1 MGIVKRQFFKASAAT
16 YVGVALGYLNIT
28 ILFPYF
34 CTPEQLG
41 LYRVIINMATMF
53 AAIAYMGT
61 PQTIIKQHP
70 FFKKSAQLKEFYG
83 LLVIMFLATLTLSA
97 VLLML
102 LENSVINFFSQKSPE
117 VAEYYFYSVYIAF
130 TLAIYVLFISNVRI
144 IKRIAFPA
152 FLKDVFLRVLIMIN
166 ILLLGFEII
175 NFKQFIILLCSA
187 YTILTIVA
195 VIYSLKLV
203 PIKVSFEINALKKYD
218 IKNTLNFTL
227 LTFLASISNIIIM
240 NADSLMIT
248 AYAEKGLTDTG
259 IYTIAFFI
267 GSTLEI
273 PKRMIILVT
282 APVISE
288 YWTDGKMDQIEKAF
302 KQTSING
309 LILGAFIFG
318 LIWLNIETLYT
329 FIPNS
334 EIYSKG
340 LFVVLFILIA
350 RLFELI
356 CSLAPNI
363 ITQTKLY
370 AYNLPLSIVLVLITI
385 VSNYLLIPKYGI
397 LGAGIATM
405 ASIIIYNTLKIALV
419 WHSYKIWPFDIKLF
433 KFLIFFTLTVFFIS
447 QIEIAPNNYI
457 FAILKS
463 LMFLVALTL
472 FSLLDNTSDDFKSII
487 LKVISKIQQIL
498 WRER

>member
-1 MGIVKRQFFKASAAT
+1 MGIIKRQFFKASAAT
-16 YVGVALGYLNIT
+16 YVGVVLGYLNIT

-34 CTPEQLG
+34 CSPEELG
-41 LYRVIINMATMF
+41 LYRVVINMATMF

-70 FFKKSAQLKEFYG
+70 LFKKSAQLKEFYG
-83 LLVIMFLATLTLSA
+83 LLALMFLATLALSA
-97 VLLML
+97 VLLL
-102 LENSVINFFSQKSPE
+102 VLESTVINFFSQKSPE
-117 VAEYYFYSVYIAF
+117 VGEYYFYSVYIAF

-166 ILLLGFEII
+166 IFLLGFEII

-187 YTILTIVA
+187 YTILTTVA
-195 VIYSLKLV
+195 VIYSLRLV
-203 PIKVSFEINALKKYD
+203 PVKVSFKINTLKRFD

-248 AYAEKGLTDTG
+248 AFAEKGLADTG

-273 PKRMIILVT
+273 PKRMIVLVT
-282 APVISE
+282 APLISE
-288 YWTDGKMDQIEKAF
+288 FWTDGKMAKIEEAF

-318 LIWLNIETLYT
+318 LIWLNIETIYT

-334 EIYSKG
+334 DIYSKG
-340 LFVVLFILIA
+340 LYVVLFILIG

-363 ITQTKLY
+363 ITQTNLY
-370 AYNLPLSIVLVLITI
+370 AYNLPLSIVLVLVTI
-385 VSNYLLIPKYGI
+385 LSNYLLIPKYGI

-405 ASIIIYNTLKIALV
+405 ASIIIYNILKIILV
-419 WHSYKIWPFDIKLF
+419 WHSYKIWPFDIKLI
-433 KFLIFFTLTVFFIS
+433 KFLFFFIVIIFFIS
-447 QIEIAPNNYI
+447 QLDTQADNYF

-463 LMFLVALTL
+463 ILFLAALTI
-472 FSLLDNTSDDFKSII
+472 FSLLDNTSDDFKNII
-487 LKVISKIQQIL
+487 LKVISKI
-498 WRER
+498 R